1 MKTNSVGKTALLTGQ
16 SLLVNAAEAARLL
29 AVSERTLW
37 SLTSS
42 GEIPAVRVRRCLRYA
57 VRELEIYVEHL
68 REVGREL
75 TARKGGQTQ

>member
-1 MKTNSVGKTALLTGQ
+1 MKTNIVGKTALLTGQ

-57 VRELEIYVEHL
+57 VRDLEVYVEHL
-68 REVGREL
+68 REAGDRL
-75 TARKGGQTQ
+75 PGPRGGLN

>member
-1 MKTNSVGKTALLTGQ
+1 MKTDVAEKMVLLVGQ
-16 SLLVNAAEAARLL
+16 SLLVNAASAARLL

-57 VRELEIYVEHL
+57 VRDLEIYVEHL